1 MVTGIPVCNVLHGND
16 RESNYQAKKNG
27 RPLTEAQLGFM
38 QDRALP
44 KGCIPVV
51 VDNVVDTGVSAKAAI
66 HAMGQGIV
74 LTFAM
79 TDVMM
84 GQQEARIASK
94 SIHR

>member
-1 MVTGIPVCNVLHGND
+1 MRIWVLQN
-16 RESNYQAKKNG
+16 
-27 RPLTEAQLGFM
+27 LIITEAQLGFM
-38 QDRALP
+38 QVRALP